1 MRVNQTDITSLLLAY
16 RQSSVLDLKAL
27 APPSLVNQTL
37 RHLLTDSTELQ
48 RRLAR
53 QWITLIGTALG
64 DNVKLHQSFV
74 IVFVGLRRNVLS
86 SGSFLIALCKQG
98 WIVCNFTGRCR
109 DLIVHQRESRILAV
123 SRFLNR
129 TCF

>member
-86 SGSFLIALCKQG
+86 SGSFHCASKVGSFATSPEGVAI
-98 WIVCNFTGRCR
+98 
-109 DLIVHQRESRILAV
+109 
-123 SRFLNR
+123 
-129 TCF
+129 